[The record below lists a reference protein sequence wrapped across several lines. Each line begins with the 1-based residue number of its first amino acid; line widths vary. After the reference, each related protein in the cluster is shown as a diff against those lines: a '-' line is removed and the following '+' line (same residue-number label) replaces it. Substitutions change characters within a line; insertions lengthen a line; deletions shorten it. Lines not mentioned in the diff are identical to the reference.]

1 MLCGVSTVYICKP
14 AGYSHTWS
22 NSLKINLKSLS
33 EVLLCA
39 IFSARHWCRVETER
53 LVTQR
58 KLNNSMNVPWDYISC
73 LVRVVPKWVEDNQ

>member
-39 IFSARHWCRVETER
+39 IFSARHWCRGGNREASHTEE
-53 LVTQR
+53 V
-58 KLNNSMNVPWDYISC
+58 K
-73 LVRVVPKWVEDNQ
+73 